1 MSMYRIR
8 KATYLVGFVG
18 ALAILLASFL
28 TAWMYSG
35 RAGQPYSVL
44 NHFVS
49 ELGEIGISEWASLFN
64 VGLIVGG
71 IAFTLFVI
79 GLTLQLNSW
88 WRFPFV
94 AIGVVS
100 GISGAL
106 VGFIPMN
113 NLEPHI
119 SVAMT
124 FFNTG
129 WMAVGVFSL
138 YVLLGKKPQFPRWF
152 VIPGLFAVI
161 CFITFLNLL
170 NVPYDNLQGMLSA
183 PLTRPTLFPLAFV
196 EWLVI
201 ITVLIWVLLVSAYLW
216 IRDQTRVASAITEN

>member
-1 MSMYRIR
+1 MSVDWTR
-8 KATYLVGFVG
+8 KITYTAGFIGSLV
-18 ALAILLASFL
+18 ILLAAFFTGL
-28 TAWMYSG
+28 VYTG
-35 RAGQPYSVL
+35 RSGQPYSVF

-49 ELGEIGISEWASLFN
+49 ELGELGIAEGASLFN
-64 VGLIVGG
+64 ISLIIGG
-71 IAFTLFVI
+71 IAFTVFVI
-79 GLTLQLNSW
+79 GLTLQIQSW
-88 WRFPFV
+88 WRYPFV

-100 GISGAL
+100 GIFGTL

-113 NLEPHI
+113 NLESHI

-138 YVLLGKKPQFPRWF
+138 YVLFGKKPQFPRWF
-152 VIPGLFAVI
+152 VIPGLFAVM

-170 NVPYDNLQGMLSA
+170 NVPYDNLQEMLSA
-183 PLTRPTLFPLAFV
+183 PLTRPTLFLLAFV

-216 IRDQTRVASAITEN
+216 MRDRTRVTSAITEN